1 MVGLQVLRSSSGGKL
16 LVPHVNTSTMQH
28 RAFSVVAKDFYLEFT
43 SLADSVVTK
52 DLHTFAL
59 QAA

>member
-1 MVGLQVLRSSSGGKL
+1 MFAKL
-16 LVPHVNTSTMQH
+16 S
-28 RAFSVVAKDFYLEFT
+28 EFT

-52 DLHTFAL
+52 ELHTFAL